1 MSHLGKGAI
10 IVVGNQQ
17 FTGHQ
22 EQGVFLHEYDK
33 DDDSYTGVI
42 FPHNEFFT
50 QFLVNQGKGLFGP
63 GPTVNAGVAL
73 RVPGLRQYPY
83 AARPDYAF
91 QFVLTDEDP
100 APLHKIMADNFA
112 AHKAARSVEVT
123 VEEGGDNNPEQV

>member
-1 MSHLGKGAI
+1 MSHVGKGAI

-22 EQGVFLHEYDK
+22 EQGVFLQEYDK
-33 DDDSYTGVI
+33 DNDSYTGVI

-83 AARPDYAF
+83 AARPQYAF
-91 QFVLTDEDP
+91 QFVLADEDP
-100 APLHKIMADNFA
+100 APLHQIMASNLA
-112 AHKAARSVEVT
+112 AHTVPALVEAT
-123 VEEGGDNNPEQV
+123 VEEGGGNNPEQA

>member
-10 IVVGNQQ
+10 IVVGNAQ

-22 EQGVFLHEYDK
+22 EQGVFLQEYDAGT
-33 DDDSYTGVI
+33 DSYTGVI

-50 QFLVNQGKGLFGP
+50 QFLVSQGKGAFAP
-63 GPTVNAGVAL
+63 GEVVNSGVAL

-83 AARPDYAF
+83 AARPQYAF
-91 QFVLTDEDP
+91 QFVLAGEDP

-112 AHKAARSVEVT
+112 AHQAARPVEAT
-123 VEEGGDNNPEQV
+123 VEEGGDNPPA